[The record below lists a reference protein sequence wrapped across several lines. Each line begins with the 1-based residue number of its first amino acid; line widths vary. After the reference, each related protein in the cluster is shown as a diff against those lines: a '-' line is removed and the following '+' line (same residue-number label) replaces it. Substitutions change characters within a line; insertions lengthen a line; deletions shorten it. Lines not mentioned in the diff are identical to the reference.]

1 MHIHG
6 SRMPPDV
13 GLYAA
18 AAAEKAAA
26 AARAAEVRKKLLRG
40 AAKLEGEANTRRVSM
55 IDQETEED
63 SGQRRGR
70 KQPSAPAKKQTAG
83 EESGEPISMWA

>member
-6 SRMPPDV
+6 SRMPPDA

-40 AAKLEGEANTRRVSM
+40 AAKLEGEANTRKVST
-55 IDQETEED
+55 IGQESEED

-70 KQPSAPAKKQTAG
+70 KQPSAPAKKQTG
-83 EESGEPISMWA
+83 EEASAEPISAWA

>member
-6 SRMPPDV
+6 SRMPPDA

-18 AAAEKAAA
+18 AAAEKTAA
-26 AARAAEVRKKLLRG
+26 AARAAEVRRKLLRG
-40 AAKLEGEANTRRVSM
+40 ASKLEGEANTGRVSM
-55 IDQETEED
+55 IGQETEEN

-70 KQPSAPAKKQTAG
+70 KQSSTPAKKQIAG